1 MSRTFK
7 DERNR
12 IRRATEARLMAAASA
27 EPAMSDGDEPGGATS
42 PLPLEGSC
50 GCCDGCG
57 ARGGR
62 ALEGRTTVRVSR
74 EMGRKAAEQ
83 CAAAL
88 ESRGRVCEVVEVRP
102 PRIVAAEWIDRTG
115 RTRSTDSA
123 GWEALYAAMSFGEVT
138 QWRRLYDDGAYRV
151 HVRIAPRGCGCAP
164 GVDPVELERE
174 IARQIPLGHAAA
186 FGGHWRREDG
196 LWPGSRVERKR
207 TRAALSRAAKHG
219 VDQECED
226 M

>member
-42 PLPLEGSC
+42 SSGGSR
-50 GCCDGCG
+50 GCCDGRG
-57 ARGGR
+57 ACGGR
-62 ALEGRTTVRVSR
+62 VPGVRAVVHVSQ
-74 EMGRKAAEQ
+74 EMGRAAAEQ
-83 CAAAL
+83 YAAAL

-102 PRIVAAEWIDRTG
+102 PRIVAAEWIDHSG
-115 RTRSTDSA
+115 RTRSTDAA
-123 GWEALYAAMSFGEVT
+123 GWGALYAAMSFGEVA

-164 GVDPVELERE
+164 GVDPVKLERE

-207 TRAALSRAAKHG
+207 ARAVLSRAAKHG
-219 VDQECED
+219 VDRECED

>member
-27 EPAMSDGDEPGGATS
+27 EPASSDGDELGGAPES
-42 PLPLEGSC
+42 NRRSC
-50 GCCDGCG
+50 IRCDGNG
-57 ARGGR
+57 ARDACAPSGR
-62 ALEGRTTVRVSR
+62 AVVHVSG
-74 EMGRKAAEQ
+74 EMGRAAAEQ

-102 PRIVAAEWIDRTG
+102 PRIVAAEWIDRAG
-115 RTRSTDSA
+115 RTRSTDVA
-123 GWEALYAAMSFGEVT
+123 GWEALYAAMSFGEVA

-151 HVRIAPRGCGCAP
+151 HVRIAPRGCGCAL

-174 IARQIPLGHAAA
+174 IARQIPLGHAAE

-196 LWPGSRVERKR
+196 LWPGSRVNRKR
-207 TRAALSRAAKHG
+207 TRAVLSRAAKHG
-219 VDQECED
+219 VDCECED

>member
-27 EPAMSDGDEPGGATS
+27 EPAMSDGDGLGGATS
-42 PLPLEGSC
+42 PLPLEGSR

-57 ARGGR
+57 ARVPGGR
-62 ALEGRTTVRVSR
+62 AVVHVSR
-74 EMGRKAAEQ
+74 EMGRAAAEQ
-83 CAAAL
+83 YAAAL
-88 ESRGRVCEVVEVRP
+88 ESRGRVCEVVEVQP
-102 PRIVAAEWIDRTG
+102 PRIVAAEWIDRSG

-123 GWEALYAAMSFGEVT
+123 GWEALYAAMSFGEVA

-151 HVRIAPRGCGCAP
+151 HVRIAPRGSGCAP

-174 IARQIPLGHAAA
+174 VARQIPLGHAAA

-207 TRAALSRAAKHG
+207 TRAVLSRAAKHG
-219 VDQECED
+219 VDCECED

>member
-27 EPAMSDGDEPGGATS
+27 EPEISDGDGLDGVTGLRGDS
-42 PLPLEGSC
+42 RS
-50 GCCDGCG
+50 CCDGCG
-57 ARGGR
+57 VRDACAPGGR
-62 ALEGRTTVRVSR
+62 AVVHVSG
-74 EMGRKAAEQ
+74 EMGRAAAEQ

-88 ESRGRVCEVVEVRP
+88 ESRGRVCEVFEVRP
-102 PRIVAAEWIDRTG
+102 PRIVAAEWIDRAG
-115 RTRSTDSA
+115 RTRSTDA
-123 GWEALYAAMSFGEVT
+123 VGWEALYAAMSFGEVA

-151 HVRIAPRGCGCAP
+151 HVHIAPRGCGCAP

-196 LWPGSRVERKR
+196 LWPGSRIERKR
-207 TRAALSRAAKHG
+207 TRAVLSRAAKHG
-219 VDQECED
+219 VDCECED

>member
-12 IRRATEARLMAAASA
+12 IRRATEARLRAAASA
-27 EPAMSDGDEPGGATS
+27 EPAISDGDGLDGVTGLRGG
-42 PLPLEGSC
+42 GC
-50 GCCDGCG
+50 GCCDGNG
-57 ARGGR
+57 ARDARAPGGR
-62 ALEGRTTVRVSR
+62 AVVHVSR
-74 EMGRKAAEQ
+74 EMGRAAAEQ

-102 PRIVAAEWIDRTG
+102 PRIVAAEWIDRSG
-115 RTRSTDSA
+115 RTRSTDVA
-123 GWEALYAAMSFGEVT
+123 GWEALYAAMSFGEVA

-151 HVRIAPRGCGCAP
+151 HVRIAPRGCGCTP

-207 TRAALSRAAKHG
+207 TRAVLLRAAKHG
-219 VDQECED
+219 VDCECED